1 MPVSSEAGIKWAQ
14 QLAKREGII
23 TGISGGSTFA
33 IAVEIAEKAPDG
45 SVILCMLP
53 DTAER
58 YMSSPLFESIE
69 SEMDAEEVNI
79 SKSTP
84 GFQIPE

>member
-1 MPVSSEAGIKWAQ
+1 
-14 QLAKREGII
+14 
-23 TGISGGSTFA
+23 
-33 IAVEIAEKAPDG
+33 
-45 SVILCMLP
+45 MLP

-69 SEMDAEEVNI
+69 SEMDTEEVNI

-84 GFQIPE
+84 GFQIPDQ